1 VSRGTLV
8 DCVIPEEEPLLGKH
22 ELHHCPGQADV
33 TTSTSYV
40 YNEKCVRLEALVGI
54 NGDMWNIAPTNLTN
68 LIIGA
73 VLGGIFGSFVLLFT
87 TIKLREVVKSI
98 KETVKANAVAAQRTS
113 PATAITYAEA
123 QSSVVPPGPVGL
135 TFAGNK
141 APCVVTISEASPL
154 KTVMLPQALML
165 KVDEADVTTLSSTA
179 LGNLLKSKAGQN
191 RTLTFRNP
199 TSSNGTAI
207 DTAAA

>member
-1 VSRGTLV
+1 MGRVSIGPTALT
-8 DCVIPEEEPLLGKH
+8 G
-22 ELHHCPGQADV
+22 
-33 TTSTSYV
+33 STMPSP
-40 YNEKCVRLEALVGI
+40 RASQ
-54 NGDMWNIAPTNLTN
+54 PTNLTN

-141 APCVVTISEASPL
+141 VSAPPRASP
-154 KTVMLPQALML
+154 PSPPPHDFAR
-165 KVDEADVTTLSSTA
+165 A
-179 LGNLLKSKAGQN
+179 
-191 RTLTFRNP
+191 P
-199 TSSNGTAI
+199 TR
-207 DTAAA
+207 